1 MSLRPAP
8 AMIPYLEHIEDDEAL
23 AALGPEWDRL
33 LAGSAAAS
41 PFLTWAWV
49 SAWKE
54 TLGRE
59 RPPAVVAARHPA
71 DGSLLGLAPFALEER
86 RAPGGLPYRALVFL
100 GSGPACPD
108 HLDLMV
114 LRGWE
119 GVVAAPLWGA
129 ALRRRRPDLA
139 DLDGLS
145 AGSLLEALA
154 LRRRSDRSR
163 YAEPVPCPY
172 LPLPPTWEEY
182 EAGLGRNLRQNLRRY
197 ARRLE
202 EEAPG
207 PITRR
212 LVVSPDEVDRTLD
225 DLGRLHQQVR
235 RARGQAGAFRSPAMV
250 AFHHLAARRLLEAG
264 RLRLHRLD
272 VGGKAAAVIYC
283 IRQGDV
289 VSFYTTGYDPAF
301 ARFGPGRDLMAHA
314 IGAAIAE
321 GAAEF
326 DFLRGD
332 EGYKDQWGTR
342 VRHDWRA
349 ILPIGP
355 RGRLLLGG
363 RRLLRPVR
371 RASAALRSRNHQG
384 SSRRTSAAG

>member
-8 AMIPYLEHIEDDEAL
+8 AAVPFLEEIGDDDAL
-23 AALGPEWDRL
+23 AALAPEWDHL
-33 LAGSAAAS
+33 LAGSAVAS

-49 SAWKE
+49 GAWRR
-54 TLGRE
+54 TLGAGHSL
-59 RPPAVVAARHPA
+59 AVVAARHPG
-71 DGSLLGLAPFALEER
+71 DGSLLGLAPFAVEDR
-86 RAPGGLPYRALVFL
+86 RAPGGLKYRALVFL
-100 GSGPACPD
+100 GSGPAAPD

-129 ALRRRRPDLA
+129 VLRRTRPDLA
-139 DLDGLS
+139 DLDGLR
-145 AGSLLEALA
+145 AGGLLEALT
-154 LRRRSDRSR
+154 LRRRADRR
-163 YAEPVPCPY
+163 RFAETIPCPY
-172 LPLPPTWEEY
+172 LPLPSTWEEY

-207 PITRR
+207 PVTRR
-212 LVVSPDEVDRTLD
+212 LVVRPEEVDPTLD
-225 DLGRLHQQVR
+225 DLARLHQQVR
-235 RARGQAGAFRSPAMV
+235 SARGQAGAFRSADLN
-250 AFHHLAARRLLEAG
+250 AFHHLAARRFLEAG

-272 VGGKAAAVIYC
+272 VGGTAVAVIYC
-283 IRQGDV
+283 VRQGDV
-289 VSFYTTGYDPAF
+289 VSFYTTGYDSAY
-301 ARFGPGRDLMAHA
+301 ARFGPGRALMAHA

-332 EGYKDQWGTR
+332 ETYKDQWGTR
-342 VRHDWRA
+342 LRHDSRVV
-349 ILPIGP
+349 LPTGA

-363 RRLLRPVR
+363 RKLLRPLR
-371 RASAALRSRNHQG
+371 RTAAALRRGGQPAN
-384 SSRRTSAAG
+384 RDDSATA